1 MVEQDLK
8 LQMDFLQRQDP
19 SISRI
24 LFVSTF
30 TAVYELVGS
39 NAANKEMRKIEIE
52 GSLYLLERTSSPL
65 FKIFIL
71 NRKPREDFTDWIDYQ
86 TEFTEKDNFV
96 AYTSRL
102 PNNETRRRTLYFS
115 VLEEKTRFIQEANK
129 CIERMQD
136 TSERF

>member
-1 MVEQDLK
+1 
-8 LQMDFLQRQDP
+8 MDFLQRQDP

-30 TAVYELVGS
+30 TAVYELMGS
-39 NAANKEMRKIEIE
+39 NTANKEMRKIDIE

-65 FKIFIL
+65 FKMFIL
-71 NRKPREDFTDWIDYQ
+71 NRKPREDFTDWIDDQ

-102 PNNETRRRTLYFS
+102 PNSETRRRTFYFS
-115 VLEEKTRFIQEANK
+115 VTEEKTRFIQEARK
-129 CIERMQD
+129 CIERL
-136 TSERF
+136 